1 MAQNPTN
8 PADAPNGKEWEKLS
22 PAINPA
28 ADSLLSARRAEKGL
42 ATPAPLG
49 SQEAA
54 PWTSPVPLVDGPV
67 PSDPVDEGTY
77 VPGTLSSP
85 QDDQAPASAAS
96 LTGSAGTDSAATDPA
111 ATRAGAREEAVA
123 DRPRLLGL
131 RRTLLALS
139 VPVVIIMVAL
149 RAIASNVFLWLEY
162 HRPGFPADSYGFD
175 TQERLRLGSYGLDY
189 VLNLAPH
196 TFLSEITTG
205 GKAAFLTSEVEHMTD
220 VKRVMLWATVFALV
234 MLVAALFAG
243 RTLRLRAP
251 GVIRSSLFA
260 GAWAT
265 LILITGLAVAGVLG
279 WEAFFTRFHEVFFPQ
294 GNWQFALDDTLIR
307 LYPPQFWVD
316 AAIAAGSIIIL
327 MTILLLAA
335 TWPTRYRRALAAK
348 RQAERQELQA
358 KLSASKLN

>member
-8 PADAPNGKEWEKLS
+8 PADTPNGKEWEKLS

-42 ATPAPLG
+42 APAAPVTG
-49 SQEAA
+49 QEAA
-54 PWTSPVPLVDGPV
+54 PWTSPVPLVQAPTADEVEDGA
-67 PSDPVDEGTY
+67 TY

-85 QDDQAPASAAS
+85 QEEPTSADADRVEAAPAS
-96 LTGSAGTDSAATDPA
+96 DPA
-111 ATRAGAREEAVA
+111 ATRAGARAEAVA

-139 VPVVIIMVAL
+139 VPILIITIAL
-149 RAIASNVFLWLEY
+149 RAVASNVFLWIEY

-189 VLNLAPH
+189 ILNFAPH
-196 TFLSEITTG
+196 TFLSEITTDG
-205 GKAAFLTSEVEHMTD
+205 RAAFLTSEVEHMTD
-220 VKRVMLWATVFALV
+220 VKRVMLWATAFALF
-234 MLVAALFAG
+234 MLVMALIAG
-243 RTLRLRAP
+243 RSLRLRAP

-279 WEAFFTRFHEVFFPQ
+279 WETFFTTFHEVFFPQ

-307 LYPPQFWVD
+307 LYPPQFWID
-316 AAIAAGSIIIL
+316 AALAAGSL
-327 MTILLLAA
+327 ILLLTLTLLLA

-348 RQAERQELQA
+348 RRAERVELQA
-358 KLSASKLN
+358 QLSSSHLPGTRG